1 MVNDVRR
8 GNIILVD
15 FNPII
20 GSEQAGMRP
29 AIVVQIDKANIV
41 SPCTIVA
48 PCTTKIRYTLLPS
61 HVALS
66 AGEGNLPQDS
76 IVLCEQIRTIDKR
89 RIVKVYGHCADATMS
104 KLNTALATILGL
116 VV

>member
-8 GNIILVD
+8 GDIVLVD

-29 AIVVQIDKANIV
+29 AIVVQIDKANLV

-48 PCTTKIRYTLLPS
+48 PCTTKIRQKLLPS
-61 HVALS
+61 HVMLAQ
-66 AGEGNLPQDS
+66 GEGNLPQSS
-76 IVLCEQIRTIDKR
+76 IILCEQICTNDKR
-89 RIVKVYGHCADATMS
+89 KIIKIYGHCSDATLTE
-104 KLNTALATILGL
+104 LNTALSTILGL
-116 VV
+116 LP